1 MGDLSEI
8 LATDEVGELDCKSST
23 SGNAQMNENNESRVP
38 TTVPNSRDRTV
49 AAKFPKSWLVEAASN
64 LSVSSPEITR
74 RVTLVNERKW

>member
-23 SGNAQMNENNESRVP
+23 SGNAQMSENNESRVP

-49 AAKFPKSWLVEAASN
+49 AAMFPK
-64 LSVSSPEITR
+64 
-74 RVTLVNERKW
+74 